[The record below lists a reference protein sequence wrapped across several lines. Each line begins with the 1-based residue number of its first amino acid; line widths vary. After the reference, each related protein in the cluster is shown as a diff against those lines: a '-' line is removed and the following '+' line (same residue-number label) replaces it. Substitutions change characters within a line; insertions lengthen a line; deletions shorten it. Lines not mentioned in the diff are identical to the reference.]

1 MRCSARRSRASSA
14 LCAGLA
20 LALALTLG
28 ACRQAPRAPDDDARA
43 RAAALVP
50 TDLALGFLKEIKS
63 EPGRSL
69 LAGEVTIPPCRFTE
83 KGVWSAGEYRKVTGQ
98 RAPTYL
104 TAYGEWILFKIEDAE
119 GRDFLPADLERPG
132 AWNYSLRTPRS
143 ARTVFGTSDRCVVG
157 PTGEPARKVV
167 EALAA
172 LGVSL
177 APELGYIV
185 R

>member
-1 MRCSARRSRASSA
+1 MTCSVRWSRSGSA
-14 LCAGLA
+14 FQLLLVVA
-20 LALALTLG
+20 LALALG
-28 ACRQAPRAPDDDARA
+28 ACRQPPRAPDEAARA

-50 TDLALGFLKEIKS
+50 TDLALAFLQQVKS
-63 EPGRSL
+63 EPASSL
-69 LAGEVTIPPCRFTE
+69 LAGELTVAPCRFTE
-83 KGVWSAGEYRKVTGQ
+83 KGTWSAGEYRKVTGQ
-98 RAPTYL
+98 RAPTFITPYSD
-104 TAYGEWILFKIEDAE
+104 WILFKIEDPT

-132 AWNYSLRTPRS
+132 TWVYSLRTPTT

-157 PTGEPARKVV
+157 PTGESGRKVV

>member
-1 MRCSARRSRASSA
+1 MTCSVRWSRSGSA
-14 LCAGLA
+14 FQLLLVAVLA
-20 LALALTLG
+20 LALG
-28 ACRQAPRAPDDDARA
+28 ACRQPPRAPDEAARA

-50 TDLALGFLKEIKS
+50 TDLALAFLQQLKS
-63 EPGRSL
+63 EPAREL
-69 LAGEVTIPPCRFTE
+69 LAGEVTVAPCRFTE
-83 KGVWSAGEYRKVTGQ
+83 KGTWSAGEYRKVTGQ
-98 RAPTYL
+98 RAPTFITPYSD
-104 TAYGEWILFKIEDAE
+104 WILFKIEDAG

-132 AWNYSLRTPRS
+132 TWVYSLRTPAT
-143 ARTVFGTSDRCVVG
+143 ARTVFGTVDRCVVG
-157 PTGEPARKVV
+157 PTGEPGRKVV